1 MRKGVGRMDGKKIVL
16 GVTGGVAAFKAAA
29 LASKLK
35 QAGASVKT
43 IMTESSKEFVTPLT
57 FQALTRDRVY
67 DNTFVEEDVSKIAHI
82 DVADW
87 AEAFVIVP
95 ATANFIG
102 KYANGIADDMLT
114 STLLATKAPVYVA
127 PAMNV
132 NMYDH
137 PAVIQNLETLMN
149 RGVTFIEPG
158 AGYLACGWIGKG
170 RLAEPED
177 ILNFLHSEFSERKE
191 KTLKGKNVLIT
202 AGPTRE
208 VIDPVRFLSNRST
221 GKMGYAIAKAAIDLG
236 AKVTL
241 VSGPVQLEAPQG
253 VTLISVT
260 SAEEMYEQVMKH
272 FDDADLVI
280 KTAAVSDYRPTK
292 VEAHKVKKQAGNLTI
307 EMERTKDILRTLGEN
322 KHHQVLVG
330 FAAET
335 QDVETYAKEKLE
347 RKRLDL
353 IVANDVSDRSIGFES
368 DENRVL
374 LIDREGGV
382 KRVDQQKKETLA
394 YTILENAS
402 KLLREENHRV
412 RESHR

>member
-1 MRKGVGRMDGKKIVL
+1 MDGKKIVL

-87 AEAFVIVP
+87 ADAFVIVP

-177 ILNFLHSEFSERKE
+177 ILNFLHGEFSERKE
-191 KTLKGKNVLIT
+191 KTLMGKNVLIT

-412 RESHR
+412 HESHR

>member
-87 AEAFVIVP
+87 ADAFVIVP

-177 ILNFLHSEFSERKE
+177 ILNFLHGEFSERKE
-191 KTLKGKNVLIT
+191 KTLMGKNVLIT

-412 RESHR
+412 HESHR

>member
-1 MRKGVGRMDGKKIVL
+1 MDGKKIVL

-87 AEAFVIVP
+87 ADAFVIVP

-177 ILNFLHSEFSERKE
+177 ILNFLHGEFSEQKE

-241 VSGPVQLEAPQG
+241 VSGPVHLEAPQG

-272 FDDADLVI
+272 FDDADFVI

-382 KRVDQQKKETLA
+382 NRVDQQKKETLA